1 MDAATEPRDA
11 SMTVR
16 DGRTVAWTDW
26 GDADGIP
33 VLRVPGTPGCRWSV
47 RVDRTPWAERGLRV
61 VTTERPGFGASSRLP
76 GRRFREHA
84 DDLAEVLDHLGLD
97 RVHLTGG
104 SGAAPHELALCQYHP
119 DRVRAATVVAGIAPF
134 RDDEIDTMIPI
145 NAQVARLARV
155 GRRDE
160 VAAVHGT
167 APRRHARRP
176 AGRVPQHHGHR
187 ARRGPRGDGG
197 PGVAGGLRT
206 GPARVAGCGPRRLG
220 RRGAWRWTASGTS
233 TRHPCRRR

>member
-26 GDADGIP
+26 GDEDGIP
-33 VLRVPGTPGCRWSV
+33 LLRVPGTPGCRWSV

-61 VTTERPGFGASSRLP
+61 VTTERPGLGASSRLP

-84 DDLAEVLDHLGLD
+84 DDLAEVLDHLRLD
-97 RVHLTGG
+97 RVFLLGG

-134 RDDEIDTMIPI
+134 TDDEIDTMIPI
-145 NAQVARLARV
+145 NAQVARLARA

-160 VAAVHGT
+160 VAAVLAPHRDAMLADPLGAFRGIMDT
-167 APRRHARRP
+167 APAEDLE
-176 AGRVPQHHGHR
+176 VR
-187 ARRGPRGDGG
+187 ATRRGSRASSARCSSHWAPAST
-197 PGVAGGLRT
+197 AGST
-206 GPARVAGCGPRRLG
+206 RR
-220 RRGAWRWTASGTS
+220 WRWTPSGTS
-233 TRHPCRRR
+233 TRPPCRRR

>member
-33 VLRVPGTPGCRWSV
+33 LLRVPGTPGCRWSV

-61 VTTERPGFGASSRLP
+61 VTTERPGFGASTRLP

-119 DRVRAATVVAGIAPF
+119 DRVVAATVVAGIAPF

-145 NAQVARLARV
+145 NAQVARLARA

-160 VAAVHGT
+160 VAAVM
-167 APRRHARRP
+167 APHRDAMLADP
-176 AGRVPQHHGHR
+176 LGRVPRHHGHR
-187 ARRGPRGDGG
+187 ARGGPRGDGG
-197 PGVAGGLRT
+197 PGVAGRASNGRCSSHWA
-206 GPARVAGCGPRRLG
+206 PASTAGSTRR
-220 RRGAWRWTASGTS
+220 WRWTTSGTS
-233 TRHPCRRR
+233 TRPPCRRR